1 MFDNPIIKGLIKGL
15 FKDIKS
21 AGIERIAYEFKID
34 NDDFDLT
41 HVIFIIGQD
50 QTRLN
55 YQDFQTFLEKKKK
68 EAKNLKKQ

>member
-34 NDDFDLT
+34 ENDFDLT

-50 QTRLN
+50 QTRMN
-55 YQDFQTFLEKKKK
+55 YRDFQSFIDQKKK
-68 EAKNLKKQ
+68 EAKNIKKQ